1 MSLASLTVV
10 GDSFVEGRGDP
21 IDGGGYRG
29 WVPRFAGQMGMR
41 GRGIRNFGTHGATT
55 SDVLETQIPDAVAG
69 RSPLYGVV
77 VGVNDLVSD
86 YVRRRFE
93 DNLHAIFGELRT
105 GGATVFTAT
114 YPDIPARLPVP
125 ERFKALLRERFTEA
139 NVALAEVTRST
150 GTLLLDI
157 AASPQ
162 WSHAD
167 MWTSDGL
174 HPSPTGHREFA
185 LSAAELVSNS
195 TATTLA
201 A

>member
-1 MSLASLTVV
+1 MSTATLTVV

-21 IDGGGYRG
+21 VEGGGYRG
-29 WVPRFAGQMGMR
+29 WVPRFAGQIGLR
-41 GRGIRNFGTHGATT
+41 GSKVRNFGTHGATT
-55 SDVLETQIPDAVAG
+55 TNVLLTQLPGALST
-69 RSPLYGVV
+69 RSSLYGVV

-86 YVRRRFE
+86 YERPRFE
-93 DNLHAIFGELRT
+93 DNLHAIFDKLRT
-105 GGATVFTAT
+105 SGATVFTAT
-114 YPDIPARLPVP
+114 YPDIPARLAIPDQ
-125 ERFKALLRERFTEA
+125 FKELLRLRFTEA

-162 WSHAD
+162 WSEGE
-167 MWTSDGL
+167 MWTADGL
-174 HPSPTGHREFA
+174 HPSSIGHREFA
-185 LSAAELVSNS
+185 ASAAELVYQT